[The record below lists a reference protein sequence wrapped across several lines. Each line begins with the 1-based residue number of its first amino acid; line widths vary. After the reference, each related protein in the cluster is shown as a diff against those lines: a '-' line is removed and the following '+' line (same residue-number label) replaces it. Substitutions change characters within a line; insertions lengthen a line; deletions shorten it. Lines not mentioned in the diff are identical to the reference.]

1 MLPIAARI
9 QLELT
14 TWVLLSETA
23 GVGVV
28 GVPVSAGDA
37 RGARKLTCACNF
49 PIATSTLSAAT
60 TAVEAAV
67 LSPVS
72 TALRT
77 APAKSCHVLSPRQNS
92 EAVPAAIDGSFPFSA
107 VWVAVLTGLLASL
120 VLSTLARPTDAFVA
134 AGSVKKLM
142 LQLMIPAVVAQ
153 VVNLLYNIVD
163 RIYIGHIE
171 GIGAA
176 ALTGVGLFTP
186 ILMLLNAFAMLVGA
200 GGAPRTAIALG
211 QGDRQQ
217 AEKIISN
224 SFTVLMLFAVVLT
237 IGFYAGAPAL
247 LRLFGASDATLP
259 YALSYSRLYI
269 LGSVFVLLVLG
280 MNPFITT
287 QGFAKTSMLTTVIG
301 AVINIIL
308 DPILIF
314 GFGLGV
320 QGAAIATVLSQAVGA
335 AWILQ
340 FLTGKKT
347 ILRLRKDY
355 LRPEKQ
361 VILPV
366 LALGISTFVMLSTES
381 LLSISFS
388 SSLARYGGDV
398 AVGAMTVI
406 TSASQLCTLPIQG
419 VCQGGQPVMSFN
431 FGAGKKPRVKEAF
444 RFQLTLCG
452 AYTCLF
458 WLAMML
464 APGAV
469 AGIFTSDSAL
479 ISYTT
484 WAMRIYMAGIFAM
497 GFQIAC
503 QQSFMALGQAKVSLL
518 LACLRKIILLIP
530 LIFILPHLVADPV
543 FGVFLAEPVSDILAA
558 TITTITFFA
567 RFDKILDQG
576 AARV

>member
-1 MLPIAARI
+1 MA
-9 QLELT
+9 Q
-14 TWVLLSETA
+14 
-23 GVGVV
+23 
-28 GVPVSAGDA
+28 
-37 RGARKLTCACNF
+37 
-49 PIATSTLSAAT
+49 
-60 TAVEAAV
+60 
-67 LSPVS
+67 
-72 TALRT
+72 
-77 APAKSCHVLSPRQNS
+77 AKQ
-92 EAVPAAIDGSFPFSA
+92 DMGS
-107 VWVAVLTGLLASL
+107 
-120 VLSTLARPTDAFVA
+120 
-134 AGSVKKLM
+134 GSVKKLM

-259 YALSYSRLYI
+259 YALSYSRIYI

-335 AWILQ
+335 
-340 FLTGKKT
+340 GH
-347 ILRLRKDY
+347 
-355 LRPEKQ
+355 
-361 VILPV
+361 
-366 LALGISTFVMLSTES
+366 G
-381 LLSISFS
+381 
-388 SSLARYGGDV
+388 
-398 AVGAMTVI
+398 
-406 TSASQLCTLPIQG
+406 
-419 VCQGGQPVMSFN
+419 
-431 FGAGKKPRVKEAF
+431 
-444 RFQLTLCG
+444 
-452 AYTCLF
+452 
-458 WLAMML
+458 
-464 APGAV
+464 
-469 AGIFTSDSAL
+469 
-479 ISYTT
+479 
-484 WAMRIYMAGIFAM
+484 
-497 GFQIAC
+497 
-503 QQSFMALGQAKVSLL
+503 
-518 LACLRKIILLIP
+518 
-530 LIFILPHLVADPV
+530 
-543 FGVFLAEPVSDILAA
+543 
-558 TITTITFFA
+558 
-567 RFDKILDQG
+567 
-576 AARV
+576 